1 VTCLPYTS
9 RQKYK
14 TKHCYSLSASTVRIL
29 KMASL
34 EEITAAETN
43 SKTYTLK
50 DGRKLGYTQCGLLT
64 GKTVFYFHGL
74 PGSRV
79 EAAAFDAFGKEL
91 GARVIA
97 VDRPGYGWSSP
108 HAKRTILST
117 VKDVEHLAEGLNVDS
132 YGVLGI
138 SGGGPY
144 ALAAAASMPRDKLKG
159 VAVAVGLGLPD
170 MRSNGQNLMHYL
182 GFKFGW
188 PYMPNLVHY
197 WFKQEAA
204 MQLQLSDD
212 QRYELQMKQFW
223 KSKPHPKDAEVLGDG
238 REFRLMLRQA
248 RQAYAQPWADGV
260 GQDGHL
266 LSRDFGFRVQ
276 DIRKDL
282 PVRLWYGKQ
291 DTHCPPS
298 HGEQIKERLGGN
310 ANAMLRV
317 EDETHA
323 SLTMNWRRRILED
336 LLKSM

>member
-1 VTCLPYTS
+1 
-9 RQKYK
+9 
-14 TKHCYSLSASTVRIL
+14 
-29 KMASL
+29 MASP
-34 EEITAAETN
+34 EEIVAAETD
-43 SKTYTLK
+43 SKMYTLK
-50 DGRKLGYTQCGLLT
+50 DGRKLGYTQCGLHT
-64 GKTVFYFHGL
+64 GKTVFYLHGL
-74 PGSRV
+74 PGSRI

-108 HAKRTILST
+108 HPQRTILST
-117 VKDVEHLAEGLNVDS
+117 AKDVEHLAEGLNIES

-144 ALAAAASMPRDKLKG
+144 ALACAASMPRDKLKG
-159 VAVAVGLGLPD
+159 VAVVVGLGLPD
-170 MRSNGQNLMHYL
+170 MSSKGQNWMHWL
-182 GFKFGW
+182 GFRFGW

-197 WFKQEAA
+197 WFKREAA
-204 MQLQLSDD
+204 MQLQLSDEE
-212 QRYELQMKQFW
+212 RYELQMEQFW
-223 KSKPHPKDAEVLGDG
+223 KSKPLPKDAEVLGDG

-282 PVRLWYGKQ
+282 PMRLWYGKQ

-298 HGEQIKERLGGN
+298 HGEQTAERLG
-310 ANAMLRV
+310 ASATLRI
-317 EDETHA
+317 ENETHA